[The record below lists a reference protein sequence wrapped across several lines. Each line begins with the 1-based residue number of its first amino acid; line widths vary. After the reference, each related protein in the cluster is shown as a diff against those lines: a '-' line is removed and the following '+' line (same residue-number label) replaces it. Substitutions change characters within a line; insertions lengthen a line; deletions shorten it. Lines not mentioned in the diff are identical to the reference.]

1 MIYTLLYS
9 LAGPRRSNF
18 GTGDRACDC
27 YLVASS
33 FELVSVECERVPA
46 NEAIL
51 HSCAFLAI
59 GSCGCRES
67 SSKVDMICTLI
78 YSFAEPRRSNF
89 RAGDRVYVCY
99 LFASSLEPVSV
110 VYVRLHCTRLHSL
123 PLAGCREFSW
133 RLDMIYT
140 VLHPLAEPRRSNF
153 GTGDLVCG
161 SLVAS
166 SLELFSVVYVTS
178 PENEAIPRHWQQW
191 I

>member
-9 LAGPRRSNF
+9 LAWPRRFNF

-33 FELVSVECERVPA
+33 FELVSVVCERFPA

-51 HSCAFLAI
+51 HSFAFLAN
-59 GSCGCRES
+59 GSCGFRES

-89 RAGDRVYVCY
+89 KAEDRVYVCY

-110 VYVRLHCTRLHSL
+110 VYVRFPANEAIPHSFAF
-123 PLAGCREFSW
+123 LAIGSLGCREFSW
-133 RLDMIYT
+133 ILDMIYN

-153 GTGDLVCG
+153 GTGDRVC
-161 SLVAS
+161 
-166 SLELFSVVYVTS
+166 VVL
-178 PENEAIPRHWQQW
+178 
-191 I
+191 